1 MSILAYP
8 ASGDAKLWCTQN
20 QAEIFR
26 LKIKFGDLP
35 RWVRSCLKQK
45 PMQSWKFPLRYCETS
60 DLVSQANEVLNGLRT
75 RGIESGHEQ
84 QKGDF
89 KTPIAI
95 ANILHFPS
103 GFDSFIVVGTKS
115 TKKRAAIRN
124 ATHEDVR
131 DFRIESNGI
140 GQQVHIFAAQCRLIR
155 S

>member
-1 MSILAYP
+1 M
-8 ASGDAKLWCTQN
+8 
-20 QAEIFR
+20 
-26 LKIKFGDLP
+26 
-35 RWVRSCLKQK
+35 
-45 PMQSWKFPLRYCETS
+45 
-60 DLVSQANEVLNGLRT
+60 SQANEVLNGLRT

-124 ATHEDVR
+124 ATHEDVS

-140 GQQVHIFAAQCRLIR
+140 GQQICVHLLPNAV
-155 S
+155 